1 MNAPNVERIYS
12 EPRMSRCEAED
23 HYYAQRDA
31 DTAAAHE
38 KAINDAC
45 HAIRMIP
52 MGAVTPEV
60 ISQLLSTIACAANV
74 ARLDEIAE
82 SLDILADEVS
92 P

>member
-1 MNAPNVERIYS
+1 MNYPNVERIYS
-12 EPRMSRCEAED
+12 EPRMTREQAEE

-31 DTAAAHE
+31 DAAAAYE

-52 MGAVTPEV
+52 MDAVTPQV
-60 ISQLLSTIACAANV
+60 ISQLLSTIACAATV

-82 SLDILADEVS
+82 SLDILAMEVA